1 MSFYEC
7 NILTYLHTEPLLEV
21 LSDLKTALYIRTL
34 TGNKFKISGYTIMTY
49 TREGIMSADGTESRS
64 MLKTSMTQS
73 FKKQDQ
79 KWSIDAIPNS

>member
-49 TREGIMSADGTESRS
+49 TREGIMSADGIAFNVEEFSWFEAGSRFGYS
-64 MLKTSMTQS
+64 MSKRML
-73 FKKQDQ
+73 
-79 KWSIDAIPNS
+79 